1 MEKIKILI
9 ISLLINLSS
18 YAAFID
24 VRIYSS
30 YQINSFMFTPLSGKY
45 IIKSEGAKILD
56 LYKYN
61 TLVFRK
67 ENDKVRI
74 SKQTGEEIGLFSDV
88 EISGASLQ
96 NIFKIEPLNVNSE
109 ARFYDD
115 DIILDVTENEMM
127 LINKVDIERF
137 VAAVVQSEVYGST
150 DKLAYYEIQSIIT
163 RTYTLNNLLKHS
175 KEGYN
180 YCDNVHCQSYKRR
193 CNNSD
198 ILASVL
204 KTNGMVVVDKNKKL
218 ISAAYYSNS
227 GGETMGSEDVWSIP
241 TTYLKSKIDSFS
253 LSGRNA
259 YWTKKMLLKDW
270 LEFLSKTYNYPITQT
285 DMLDK
290 VLNFKQEKRKTMF
303 ENNIPLKSIRRDLS
317 LRSTFFNIETKGDTV
332 CFYGKG
338 YGHGVGLSQEGAIN
352 MVQKGYTYEQI
363 IKYYYTNVDVVNVES
378 IK

>member
-1 MEKIKILI
+1 
-9 ISLLINLSS
+9 
-18 YAAFID
+18 
-24 VRIYSS
+24 
-30 YQINSFMFTPLSGKY
+30 MFTPLSGKY

-96 NIFKIEPLNVNSE
+96 NIFKIEPLYVNSE